1 MKSWTSFWLVV
12 ALALVC
18 DCIVRIHEIDVASCD
33 RFVIEGDPD
42 AL

>member
-1 MKSWTSFWLVV
+1 MKPWTAFWLVV

-18 DCIVRIHEIDVASCD
+18 DCIVNIHAIDATSCD
-33 RFVIEGDPD
+33 RFVIEGGPD